1 MLPELENVKAELDE
15 QIKIRSHVRKVLPE
29 ALTFLSKD
37 GQKRYEDVAEE
48 VQNQQELRELLD
60 HTAETAI
67 RRSEEIEQGNPT
79 PSQIQADEQLIKN
92 QQTKERQQSW
102 QKGDR

>member
-1 MLPELENVKAELDE
+1 MLPELEKVKAALDE
-15 QIKIRSHVRKVLPE
+15 QMKIRSHVRKVLPE
-29 ALTFLSKD
+29 ALTFCSKD

-67 RRSEEIEQGNPT
+67 RRSEGIEQGNPT
-79 PSQIQADEQLIKN
+79 PNQIQADEHIVKN
-92 QQTKERQQSW
+92 QQTKERQKNW

>member
-15 QIKIRSHVRKVLPE
+15 QMKIRSHVRKVLPE
-29 ALTFLSKD
+29 ALTFTNQS
-37 GQKRYEDVAEE
+37 GQKRFEDVSEE
-48 VQNQQELRELLD
+48 VKNKEELEALLEASAD
-60 HTAETAI
+60 WAI
-67 RRSEEIEQGNPT
+67 RRSEEIEQGNLT
-79 PSQIQADEQLIKN
+79 SAQIKEDEQQINN

>member
-1 MLPELENVKAELDE
+1 MLTELENVKADLDE
-15 QIKIRSHVRKVLPE
+15 QMKIRSHVRKVLPE
-29 ALTFLSKD
+29 ALTFRSKD

-67 RRSEEIEQGNPT
+67 RRSEEIGQGNPT

>member
-15 QIKIRSHVRKVLPE
+15 QMKIRSHVRKVLPE
-29 ALTFLSKD
+29 ALTFTNQS
-37 GQKRYEDVAEE
+37 GQKRFEDVSED

-60 HTAETAI
+60 HTAETAV
-67 RRSEEIEQGNPT
+67 RRSEEIEQENPT
-79 PSQIQADEQLIKN
+79 PSQIQEDEQQMKN

>member
-15 QIKIRSHVRKVLPE
+15 QMKIRSHVRKLLPE
-29 ALTFLSKD
+29 ALTFTNQN
-37 GQKRYEDVAEE
+37 GQKRFEDVSEE

-79 PSQIQADEQLIKN
+79 PSQIQADEQQIKY
-92 QQTKERQQSW
+92 QQVKEHQKNW

>member
-1 MLPELENVKAELDE
+1 M
-15 QIKIRSHVRKVLPE
+15 
-29 ALTFLSKD
+29 
-37 GQKRYEDVAEE
+37 AEE

-79 PSQIQADEQLIKN
+79 SSQIQADDQPIKN
-92 QQTKERQQSW
+92 QQTKERQKNW

>member
-1 MLPELENVKAELDE
+1 MLPELENMKAELDE
-15 QIKIRSHVRKVLPE
+15 QMKIRSHVRKVLPE
-29 ALTFLSKD
+29 ALTFCSKD

-79 PSQIQADEQLIKN
+79 PSQIQEDEQQINN

>member
-1 MLPELENVKAELDE
+1 M
-15 QIKIRSHVRKVLPE
+15 
-29 ALTFLSKD
+29 
-37 GQKRYEDVAEE
+37 AEE

-67 RRSEEIEQGNPT
+67 RRSEEIGQGNPT
-79 PSQIQADEQLIKN
+79 PIQIQEDEQQINN
-92 QQTKERQQSW
+92 QQTKERQKNW

>member
-15 QIKIRSHVRKVLPE
+15 QMKIRSHVRKVLPE
-29 ALTFLSKD
+29 ALTFTNQS
-37 GQKRYEDVAEE
+37 GQKRYEDVSEE
-48 VQNQQELRELLD
+48 VQNKEELEALLEASAD
-60 HTAETAI
+60 WAI
-67 RRSEEIEQGNPT
+67 RRSEEIGQGNLT
-79 PSQIQADEQLIKN
+79 STQIQEDEQQINN

>member
-15 QIKIRSHVRKVLPE
+15 QMKIRTHVRKVLPE
-29 ALTFLSKD
+29 ALTLRCKD

-60 HTAETAI
+60 HTAETAV

-79 PSQIQADEQLIKN
+79 PSQIQEDKQPIKN
-92 QQTKERQQSW
+92 QQTKERQKSW
-102 QKGDR
+102 QKGER